1 MTHDADSMSIAA
13 SASGAA
19 QYKMH
24 WTTKLG
30 VAAVVLFML
39 VVAGLNAIGW
49 INTLPGPAGIAAAF
63 VAISLEAMAF
73 VLWEHLAAYQKA
85 RDYGRFLLAFLGLIF
100 SVLINIEGGH
110 RGLEHMAAPFYA
122 QAELDRRAA
131 QQALDAERASIGEQ
145 IASLQTRVDAF
156 AATNPGLTFTGR
168 MEQWRE
174 NFDIVT
180 SDDRRQIAAL
190 RARLDQLPLVAPTAD
205 PYPKWVPYAL
215 AAAFAFFSVFGL
227 TMFGVKVPG
236 PELQVAGR
244 NAVAA
249 RQIAE
254 AMRAKELE
262 VVDRNEPPA
271 ILEQAEDLPP
281 LDEDQVRRAID
292 ALIVQDKAV
301 TAANVARFYK
311 VKVARV
317 YSSPGVV
324 HLREY
329 MEQHRLRKAMET
341 AAQEIVGTQQQAA

>member
-1 MTHDADSMSIAA
+1 MSIAA
-13 SASGAA
+13 SAPGAA
-19 QYKMH
+19 PHKMH

-39 VVAGLNAIGW
+39 VVAGLNAVGW
-49 INTLPGPAGIAAAF
+49 INTLPGPAGVAAAF

-73 VLWEHLAAYQKA
+73 VLWEHLVAYQKA
-85 RDYGRFLLAFLGLIF
+85 RDYGRLLLAFLGLVF

-110 RGLEHMAAPFYA
+110 RGLEHMAAPFYV
-122 QAELDRRAA
+122 QAESDRRVA
-131 QQALDAERASIGEQ
+131 QQALDAERASISDQ
-145 IASLQTRVDAF
+145 IAALQTRVDAF
-156 AATNPGLTFTGR
+156 AATNPGLTITGR

-180 SDDRRQIAAL
+180 AEDRRQIAAL
-190 RARLDQLPLVAPTAD
+190 RARLDRLPLVAPTSD
-205 PYPKWVPYAL
+205 PYPRWVPYAI

-236 PELQVAGR
+236 SELQVAGR

-249 RQIAE
+249 RQMAE
-254 AMRAKELE
+254 AMRAKQLDIVEQT
-262 VVDRNEPPA
+262 EPPA
-271 ILEQAEDLPP
+271 ILEHAEELPP

-292 ALIVQDKAV
+292 ALVVQDKAV

-329 MEQHRLRKAMET
+329 IEQQRLRKAMES
-341 AAQEIVGTQQQAA
+341 AAQEIAGNEREAA